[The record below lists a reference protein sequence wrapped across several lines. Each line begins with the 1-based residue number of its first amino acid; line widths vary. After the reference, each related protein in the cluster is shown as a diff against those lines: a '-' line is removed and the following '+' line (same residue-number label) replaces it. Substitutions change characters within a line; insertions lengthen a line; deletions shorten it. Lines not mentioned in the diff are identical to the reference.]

1 MIGSRVGGRGH
12 GEPRRNCL
20 IHSSAPR
27 AAHPRERREKP
38 VVRRSEPVVVAMSAF
53 VSNRARHV
61 RSRRKFLLIALT
73 TAIVLNLLVMWILW

>member
-1 MIGSRVGGRGH
+1 VNVAKSQLCGA
-12 GEPRRNCL
+12 L
-20 IHSSAPR
+20 
-27 AAHPRERREKP
+27 
-38 VVRRSEPVVVAMSAF
+38 EPVVVAMSAF

>member
-1 MIGSRVGGRGH
+1 MGNLAGTA
-12 GEPRRNCL
+12 
-20 IHSSAPR
+20 SSTVQPPALPT
-27 AAHPRERREKP
+27 P
-38 VVRRSEPVVVAMSAF
+38 VNVAKSQLCGALEPVVVAMSAF